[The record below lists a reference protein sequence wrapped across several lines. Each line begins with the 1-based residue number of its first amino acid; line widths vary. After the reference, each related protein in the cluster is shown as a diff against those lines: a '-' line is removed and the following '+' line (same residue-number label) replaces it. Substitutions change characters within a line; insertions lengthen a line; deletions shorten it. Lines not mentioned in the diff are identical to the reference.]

1 MKINT
6 IAIFCCIYQTLD
18 SSGYKISVIVS
29 KPYRKILACHKCIQ
43 RFIPHANFTF
53 GFRKLDSKRQTRAE
67 RDRLEMFAEITDDI
81 PYEYVRLSCHDSP
94 NTCVVF
100 PDRAINVP
108 DDDKKLSNILA
119 KAEGTGG
126 ARGDISTGVQ
136 LSGIQSKQDTTTLR
150 LFGLD
155 IDAGGEGSK
164 DDSHDISK
172 RSHYDANLAGGSN
185 RRTKSAYVDEI
196 GQESY
201 DVSER
206 QRVNNFHEEKGRTYC
221 LLLPLGLPELWML
234 GCLRCLVFS
243 DEDERYYVSNP
254 QSKSDR
260 WVLRH
265 TTTKTPLSMVQ
276 KCNSTCGTFWWGSE
290 TDCIVARL
298 YHTTQSKSLYSGSF
312 PGFHYSELKV
322 KFVES
327 KRQKCTSC
335 INSVLNPLFYYIHQ
349 MRKRILL
356 LIEGRVNL
364 QRCILEGACES
375 IDEEV
380 GYIPTDLSNFKKL
393 PSGDSVTEALSPAL
407 PVKKWIAPFRC
418 MQQTLHHASKNE
430 NQVRLSLPAK
440 DIINLH
446 IVSSCVRCI
455 LGSPEIERLEGK
467 VVNYR
472 PTSLLSSLLF
482 FPEAVY
488 VQELAIKCKEEC
500 EWISGLS
507 EPICDQLRLI
517 EQVSPDDPSIS
528 TISRPSFLLP
538 PSDPPYRTKLFHDVI
553 RYLQADS
560 SQEFV
565 WYLQFGIGDRKTK
578 NTFEDLALCI
588 AKVSNTYVVS
598 ASSWYL
604 LTNHFL
610 YEHLM
615 NICPEIESHSIGVN
629 SFRHIEMGSVAQ
641 PLSYKAVANA
651 LQYSRE
657 KYRVRRQKT

>member
-196 GQESY
+196 GQGSY

-206 QRVNNFHEEKGRTYC
+206 QRVNNLHKEEGRTYC

-234 GCLRCLVFS
+234 GCLRCLVPS

-276 KCNSTCGTFWWGSE
+276 KCNSTCGTFWW
-290 TDCIVARL
+290 
-298 YHTTQSKSLYSGSF
+298 
-312 PGFHYSELKV
+312 
-322 KFVES
+322 
-327 KRQKCTSC
+327 
-335 INSVLNPLFYYIHQ
+335 
-349 MRKRILL
+349 
-356 LIEGRVNL
+356 
-364 QRCILEGACES
+364 
-375 IDEEV
+375 
-380 GYIPTDLSNFKKL
+380 
-393 PSGDSVTEALSPAL
+393 
-407 PVKKWIAPFRC
+407 
-418 MQQTLHHASKNE
+418 
-430 NQVRLSLPAK
+430 
-440 DIINLH
+440 
-446 IVSSCVRCI
+446 
-455 LGSPEIERLEGK
+455 
-467 VVNYR
+467 
-472 PTSLLSSLLF
+472 
-482 FPEAVY
+482 
-488 VQELAIKCKEEC
+488 
-500 EWISGLS
+500 
-507 EPICDQLRLI
+507 
-517 EQVSPDDPSIS
+517 
-528 TISRPSFLLP
+528 
-538 PSDPPYRTKLFHDVI
+538 
-553 RYLQADS
+553 
-560 SQEFV
+560 
-565 WYLQFGIGDRKTK
+565 
-578 NTFEDLALCI
+578 
-588 AKVSNTYVVS
+588 
-598 ASSWYL
+598 
-604 LTNHFL
+604 
-610 YEHLM
+610 
-615 NICPEIESHSIGVN
+615 
-629 SFRHIEMGSVAQ
+629 
-641 PLSYKAVANA
+641 
-651 LQYSRE
+651 
-657 KYRVRRQKT
+657 